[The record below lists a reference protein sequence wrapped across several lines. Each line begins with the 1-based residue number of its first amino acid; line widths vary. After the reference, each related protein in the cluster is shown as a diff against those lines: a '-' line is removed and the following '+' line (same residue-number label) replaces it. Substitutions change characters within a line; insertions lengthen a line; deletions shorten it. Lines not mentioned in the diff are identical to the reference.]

1 MILSRRAAL
10 GLLAT
15 APVAAPIAANAETFA
30 GRYAYDPQAIGPG
43 LWLVR
48 GADEAIAFG
57 NGGAIANAAIL
68 ACPEGGAVLFDCG
81 PSLRYAQ
88 GLAALAQKLCH
99 GPVRRVFLSHLHP
112 DHALGTAAF
121 DPAIVAAC
129 QPPAA
134 NWSATAMALPMRCTA
149 SWPTGCAAPPSPCP
163 PPPSCP
169 ARSRSAAGG

>member
-121 DPAIVAAC
+121 DPAIVAAL
-129 QPPAA
+129 PATRRR
-134 NWSATAMALPMRCTA
+134 SATSMAMPMADACAHPGRLDRG
-149 SWPTGCAAPPSPCP
+149 TGRCP

-169 ARSRSAAGG
+169 ARWVGGRR